1 MSAAS
6 PIVTPSENPILE
18 SSAGRWLMTPDDEHK
33 ESFNPIVAGCGCSK
47 VCNALNDW
55 ENEPE
60 K

>member
-1 MSAAS
+1 
-6 PIVTPSENPILE
+6 
-18 SSAGRWLMTPDDEHK
+18 MTPDDEHK